1 MTPPRI
7 LDGKAI
13 AAAVLDEC
21 RAEAAALQPKGIM
34 PGLAVVLVG
43 EDPASQV
50 YVGSKARTC
59 AELGFHSRKIELP
72 ATTTQTGVA
81 GSRPPAQCGS
91 RHPRHPRPVAAA
103 APHR

>member
-7 LDGKAI
+7 LDGKAV

-21 RAEAAALQPKGIM
+21 RAEAAALTARGIV

-50 YVGSKARTC
+50 YVGSKVRTC
-59 AELGFHSRKIELP
+59 GELGFHSRKIERP
-72 ATTTQTGVA
+72 AARQFI
-81 GSRPPAQCGS
+81 SIIQPSPA
-91 RHPRHPRPVAAA
+91 
-103 APHR
+103 